1 MLGEMLSE
9 AFPAALSPP
18 LLFLAGLIG
27 SLIGSFLNVCIY
39 RLPRGLS
46 VVLPPSACPHC
57 GGPIPWYLNVPIFSW
72 LMLRGRAACCG
83 EPIPARYLLVEAAT
97 AVSAVAIMARDGAT
111 LEGFARF
118 AFLAALIVLFFTDL
132 DLRLLPDAVTL
143 TGAAAGLLLSFARPW
158 LGAPLAWPLGWSS
171 AFLAA
176 ALGSGGFYLVA
187 LIWHRL
193 RNVQAVGGGDIKMM
207 ALIGAFLGIP
217 GMLVTL
223 LVGSVFGSLVGFG
236 IAARYAGR
244 RLEAVADRRP
254 GISRAALAGALFFRG
269 MRRRSVPFGCFLSV
283 GGIFACF
290 LGEPLA
296 RWYLGLLR

>member
-1 MLGEMLSE
+1 MLSE

-18 LLFLAGLIG
+18 LLFFAGLIG

-83 EPIPARYLLVEAAT
+83 EPIPARYLSTSPFRDQAA
-97 AVSAVAIMARDGAT
+97 IT

-187 LIWHRL
+187 LIWRRL

>member
-1 MLGEMLSE
+1 MTAGAGRCEHRPPSFSGGDEMPAEMLSE
-9 AFPAALSPP
+9 AFPLALSPP
-18 LLFLAGLIG
+18 FLFVAGLIG

-97 AVSAVAIMARDGAT
+97 ALSAVAIMARDGAT

-158 LGAPLAWPLGWSS
+158 LGAPLAWSS
-171 AFLAA
+171 AFRGCLSPCSSAPCSA
-176 ALGSGGFYLVA
+176 RSSGSGSRPA
-187 LIWHRL
+187 MR
-193 RNVQAVGGGDIKMM
+193 GGGSR
-207 ALIGAFLGIP
+207 P
-217 GMLVTL
+217 WRT
-223 LVGSVFGSLVGFG
+223 
-236 IAARYAGR
+236 AGR
-244 RLEAVADRRP
+244 GSPAP
-254 GISRAALAGALFFRG
+254 
-269 MRRRSVPFGCFLSV
+269 RSLGRSSSV
-283 GGIFACF
+283 G
-290 LGEPLA
+290 
-296 RWYLGLLR
+296 